1 MAKAK
6 EDIKIK
12 NKLVSLTESLIR
24 FQSDNDHHLEREKCL
39 DYIGGYLKKG
49 CKARFKA
56 DWIESHGIYSLYVY
70 NPEPKIRKQKEILL
84 CGHIDV
90 ISAAAQDFI
99 PRHDSKYI
107 YGRGSGD
114 MKSGIAVMMELFIK
128 HSNSKNISL
137 LFTSDEEVGSMD
149 GAMVCAKKLNPSVA
163 LIPEPSEGAIVIKE
177 KGATWLDISVEGPGG
192 HGSMPWSARNAIDVL
207 MEIISE
213 MRKHF
218 LTAKKEAWVSTLSI
232 GAIEGGCLDV
242 RDGRIEKAAG
252 NVIANHASARLDLR
266 LTEKMS
272 HDRAY
277 AIIDRIIA
285 AKQKELGQKYKI
297 TRSAATRIEH
307 MNTPMTKPEVRQMI
321 RAYEKVF
328 KRKPKIVNEH
338 GASDGRFF
346 SAKGIPTIMFGCK
359 ASGYHAE
366 NEKAEIDSIVESF
379 MVYDNYLKESI

>member
-1 MAKAK
+1 MTKK
-6 EDIKIK
+6 DNEVRER
-12 NKLVSLTESLIR
+12 LVSLTESLIR

-39 DYIGGYLKKG
+39 DYIGGYLKSG
-49 CKARFKA
+49 CKSKFKA
-56 DWIESHGIYSLYVY
+56 DWIESQGIYSLYVY
-70 NPEPKIRKQKEILL
+70 NPGPKIRKQKEILL

-90 ISAAAQDFI
+90 ISAAAKDFI
-99 PRHDSKYI
+99 PRHDSKNI

-163 LIPEPSEGAIVIKE
+163 LIPEPSDGVIVIKE

-207 MEIISE
+207 MEIITE

-232 GAIEGGCLDV
+232 GAIEGGSLDV
-242 RDGRIEKAAG
+242 RDGKIEKAAG
-252 NVIANHASARLDLR
+252 NVIANHASVRLDLR

-272 HDRAY
+272 HEKAY

-285 AKQKELGQKYKI
+285 AKKRELKKGYSI

-328 KRKPKIVNEH
+328 GKKPRIVGEH

-346 SAKGIPTIMFGCK
+346 SAKGIPTIMFGCIAK
-359 ASGYHAE
+359 GYHATDE
-366 NEKAEIDSIVESF
+366 QADIASIVRCFEVF
-379 MVYDNYLKESI
+379 DGFIENYRGR